1 MGVLM
6 MWSGVLVVLYGALN
20 GMNVLSVFA
29 LLTLI
34 GMHLDRKE
42 ESERWG

>member
-6 MWSGVLVVLYGALN
+6 MWSGVLGVLYGALH
-20 GMNVLSVFA
+20 GMNVMSVFA

-34 GMHLDRKE
+34 GIHVDRKE
-42 ESERWG
+42 ARER

>member
-6 MWSGVLVVLYGALN
+6 MWSGVAGVLYDAVHGISCMSA
-20 GMNVLSVFA
+20 FA

-34 GMHLDRKE
+34 GIVIELKE
-42 ESERWG
+42 ARAR

>member
-6 MWSGVLVVLYGALN
+6 ICAGVAGVLYGAVH
-20 GMNVLSVFA
+20 GISCMTAFA

-34 GMHLDRKE
+34 GIVIELKE
-42 ESERWG
+42 ARAR